1 MEISLEDHLIP
12 RELWGAYGISTNPNH
27 KKKSKKDSVNFS
39 ADFDELVS
47 DEIEQLPSPV
57 EDEITEEEEEEEED
71 LEQDISVVIEEA
83 DTVGGEARNETNE
96 GQKVYW
102 KGMEFV
108 EEEDE
113 YAGKDLV
120 ILKAKS
126 GEDQAQYL
134 SFLSSPSLDLC
145 PCLSVSW
152 PFPLG
157 SRSCALYFHGLSG

>member
-12 RELWGAYGISTNPNH
+12 RELWGAYGISTNPNQ

-39 ADFDELVS
+39 DDFDELVS

-57 EDEITEEEEEEEED
+57 EDEITEEEEED

-83 DTVGGEARNETNE
+83 DTVREEARNETNE

-126 GEDQAQYL
+126 GKDQAQFL

-145 PCLSVSW
+145 PCLSASL